1 MLGGMMDTYEL
12 WYYRTSQADNLAQA
26 IQDGAVRKHTLDGP
40 AKNLLDGCAADAV
53 ALIAQATDMM
63 EHKAQIEYNLIH
75 IMGGHEFI
83 LDTKV
88 RPS

>member
-1 MLGGMMDTYEL
+1 MDTYEL
-12 WYYRTSQADNLAQA
+12 WYYRTSQASSLTEA
-26 IQDGAVRKHTLDGP
+26 ILDGSVRKHTLDGP

-63 EHKAQIEYNLIH
+63 EHRAQIEYNLMQ
-75 IMGGHEFI
+75 IMDGFEFI

>member
-1 MLGGMMDTYEL
+1 MNDTYEL
-12 WYYRTSQADNLAQA
+12 WYYRTDQASSLTQA
-26 IQDGAVRKHTLDGP
+26 LQDGAVRKHTLDGP

-63 EHKAQIEYNLIH
+63 EHRAQIEYNLLVNGI
-75 IMGGHEFI
+75 II
-83 LDTKV
+83 QKKV

>member
-1 MLGGMMDTYEL
+1 MLGGMTYEL
-12 WYYRTSQADNLAQA
+12 WYYRADQAQNLAQA

-63 EHKAQIEYNLIH
+63 EHNARIAYNLVALEN
-75 IMGGHEFI
+75 GHEFI
-83 LDTKV
+83 IDRKE
-88 RPS
+88 R

>member
-1 MLGGMMDTYEL
+1 MNDTYEL
-12 WYYRTSQADNLAQA
+12 WYYRIDQASSLTQA
-26 IQDGAVRKHTLDGP
+26 LQDGAVRKHTLDGP

-63 EHKAQIEYNLIH
+63 EHRAKIEYNLLWLVDD
-75 IMGGHEFI
+75 HEFI
-83 LDTKV
+83 LDRKV

>member
-1 MLGGMMDTYEL
+1 MSDYEL
-12 WYYRTSQADNLAQA
+12 WYYRIDQASSLTQALA
-26 IQDGAVRKHTLDGP
+26 DGAVRKHTLDGP

-63 EHKAQIEYNLIH
+63 EHEAKIEYNLVVNGI
-75 IMGGHEFI
+75 IIEK
-83 LDTKV
+83 KV

>member
-1 MLGGMMDTYEL
+1 MSDYEL
-12 WYYRTSQADNLAQA
+12 WYYRIDQAADLGEALA
-26 IQDGAVRKHTLDGP
+26 DGAVRKHTLDGP

-63 EHKAQIEYNLIH
+63 EHEAKIEYNLVVNGI
-75 IMGGHEFI
+75 IIEK
-83 LDTKV
+83 KV

>member
-1 MLGGMMDTYEL
+1 MNDTYEL
-12 WYYRTSQADNLAQA
+12 WYYRTDQASSLTQA
-26 IQDGAVRKHTLDGP
+26 LQDGAVRKHTLDGP

-63 EHKAQIEYNLIH
+63 EHEAKIEYNLLVNGI
-75 IMGGHEFI
+75 II
-83 LDTKV
+83 QKKV

>member
-1 MLGGMMDTYEL
+1 MDTYEI
-12 WYYRTSQADNLAQA
+12 WYYRTDQA
-26 IQDGAVRKHTLDGP
+26 ISLTQALQDGAVRKHTLDGP

-63 EHKAQIEYNLIH
+63 EHEAKIEYNLLVNGI
-75 IMGGHEFI
+75 II
-83 LDTKV
+83 QKKV

>member
-1 MLGGMMDTYEL
+1 MMDTYEL

-40 AKNLLDGCAADAV
+40 SKNLLDGCAADAV

-63 EHKAQIEYNLIH
+63 EHGAQIEYNLLRFTN
-75 IMGGHEFI
+75 GHEFI
-83 LDTKV
+83 IDRKV